1 MPPTIEMI
9 APNCEKLKAIASPA
23 FDAAK
28 SIKIFP
34 MPQSNP
40 TTLFLITYWSME
52 ILNDMKVI
60 APKTIPTAMGK
71 MTDKTSNFMMLLNNT
86 AYIT

>member
-1 MPPTIEMI
+1 
-9 APNCEKLKAIASPA
+9 
-23 FDAAK
+23 
-28 SIKIFP
+28 
-34 MPQSNP
+34 
-40 TTLFLITYWSME
+40 ME